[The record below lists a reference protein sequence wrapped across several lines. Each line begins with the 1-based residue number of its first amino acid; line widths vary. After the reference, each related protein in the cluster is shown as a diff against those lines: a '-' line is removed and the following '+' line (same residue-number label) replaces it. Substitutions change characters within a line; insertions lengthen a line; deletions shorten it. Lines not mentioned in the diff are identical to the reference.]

1 MSTFLDE
8 IRNGSQSVLSNIK
21 NTAAKYKSIDFR
33 DAVLSIC
40 AMVAAAD
47 GVIAQEERDKVKRLI
62 MNNEALGH
70 FTPSDLGKQFETYIP
85 KALDDFGIL
94 DLEKIVGKLRGKA
107 DEADMA
113 VKIGLI
119 IANSDGDFAESEK
132 KVMVAIIK
140 KLGLNATDYGL

>member
-1 MSTFLDE
+1 MSFLDE
-8 IRNGSQSVLSNIK
+8 IKNGSQSVLNNIK
-21 NTAAKYKSIDFR
+21 SAAAKYKSVDFR

-62 MNNEALGH
+62 MSNEALSN
-70 FTPSDLGKQFETYIP
+70 FTPSDLGKQFEAYIP

-113 VKIGLI
+113 VKIGII
-119 IANSDGDFAESEK
+119 IANSDGDFAASEK

-140 KLGLNATDYGL
+140 KLGLNAADYGL